1 MLLKFRNAVIQT
13 DEVLAVKEG
22 SVLFKN
28 GKNIPFDKAVTDE
41 FARQIGT
48 VEEYKGLADSLLS
61 SDPRLKSLSAL
72 LKSPGV
78 LPGGQGDGLG
88 AERS

>member
-1 MLLKFRNAVIQT
+1 MLIKFHNAVIQT

-28 GKNIPFDKAVTDE
+28 GKNLVFDKAVTDE
-41 FARQIGT
+41 FTRQIGT

-72 LKSPGV
+72 LKSLGV
-78 LPGGQGDGLG
+78 SQTDEET
-88 AERS
+88 A